1 MSEPGEPVVRDA
13 QANALAWRVASM
25 SLDFL
30 VDVLDVGRRGRD
42 LIDSLLIAAIVVTN
56 LSGIDREAEREF
68 IEAEVG
74 RPVSDDLRR
83 PISINAIAQSL
94 RLPFETARRR
104 IRALEQEGVVVS
116 TPAGVYVPGAI
127 LTQPEY
133 MQIVFARHRRLGE
146 FYHELMALGA
156 LPPPTP
162 STPTL
167 PVSAGAVRMT
177 NRNMGEY
184 VLRVADV
191 LFELVGD
198 PVSSLILID
207 MLRANLRGL
216 DDAGRLRWLED
227 PLLAAAP
234 VRIAGIAARQ
244 QLSSETCRR
253 HILRL
258 VEAGLCV
265 KHGGGYVAKGTPEIE
280 AKVDQLVHDNLAN
293 VQRLFSR
300 LRQLGVLALWDV
312 SPRPASS
319 AGRS

>member
-1 MSEPGEPVVRDA
+1 MTEPGGPAVADV
-13 QANALAWRVASM
+13 QADLLAWRVASM

-30 VDVLDVGRRGRD
+30 LDVLEVGRRGRD

-94 RLPFETARRR
+94 RLPFETTRRR

-146 FYHELMALGA
+146 FYRDLLDIGA
-156 LPPPTP
+156 LPAPTP

-184 VLRVADV
+184 ILRVADV
-191 LFELVGD
+191 MFELVGD

-216 DDAGRLRWLED
+216 DDAARLRWLED
-227 PLLAAAP
+227 PLLAAIPA
-234 VRIAGIAARQ
+234 RIAGIAARQ

-253 HILRL
+253 HVLRL
-258 VEAGLCV
+258 VEAGFCV
-265 KHGGGYVAKGTPEIE
+265 KSGVGYVAKGSPEIDIR
-280 AKVDQLVHDNLAN
+280 VGQLVHDNLAN
-293 VQRLFSR
+293 IQRLFAR

-312 SPRPASS
+312 GPKPASS
-319 AGRS
+319 AGRG